1 MSMEILL
8 DVVTWS
14 AAVGAAALVLTLLK
28 PALDRRYSAKWRY
41 WVWMA
46 MSALLLLAPVQW
58 EKLLPAAEATPP
70 VVIAVPSMEL
80 HVSREEGVSLQRP
93 ASPAGRPAAIPSET
107 AGRTL
112 PLDTLLPLLWLAGGA
127 AYLLHRLLGTLLL
140 LRRAGRWGRAPGEET
155 SQLYRETWQEMGL
168 KRAPA
173 LRISSAAA
181 SPMLAGL
188 LRARLFLPTEDYTPQ
203 ELRFILRH
211 ELTHYRRRDLWYK
224 LMLLAANALHWFNPL
239 AYLLAREAEADLEL
253 TCDDLVMAGA
263 DAETRRA
270 YSETLLAAVRRQKGL
285 GRSALSTHFYGGA
298 PVMKERFRNIL
309 GMRGRRWGGIALAI
323 ALVLT
328 VTAACTFG
336 LRQETDKPIKD
347 AAIPAPPAPLDDEA
361 ADAWARQVMDAD
373 VQALE
378 QEQNLQIT
386 SRSIDYLTS
395 QGSWEVDGV
404 TYSAWQLGYRLIPAG
419 GEAVVREGWGLLFH
433 EPAGERG
440 GQWMEGQSQP
450 WEVDQGYTWEEYT
463 VCYAAYGMRL
473 TDAEGWPARTE
484 EFLADY
490 LNGHNTWATEPQGT
504 ALEYL
509 NREYAATGEVSTRYT
524 FAGETSFLMEATC
537 DGQTVRLLLRQSPVE
552 GSDAPIWQIQAT
564 QWSGDTLL
572 YTERAELGG
581 GVAGQLDLYG
591 RRPESG
597 GSWGVSRVVWTP
609 SDGGSREFAVAD
621 AIALVHPDWLTEKEA
636 VYTDCWNAD
645 GGLTLE
651 DVNFDGYLDIGLQ
664 ASVTA
669 YNLPYYYWTYNPDT
683 GGFDFAF
690 WLLGPMTVD
699 AANQQLVCETHAG
712 PTYYTESYRYAPSGQ
727 LYLARRDTKDLS
739 DSSGRTDTE
748 TFDKPAGD
756 WRGGSY
762 SELTPQELE
771 RFAGYFNTVEH
782 NGLLRFPLRPLQTKD
797 DILALGDFLP
807 VLFYD
812 HNGGAE
818 EMTEEETAAVEEA
831 IGGSLYLDARKLT
844 TDYITDYLAAN
855 YLIVRDEGEALL
867 RASGGMLGTYLPNYD
882 AYYSQRGDT
891 EMQLYHFDSGMRFS
905 DGHVTL
911 YYTANVWEKGGD
923 GLDISFNQSM
933 CAVLSPYE
941 GGWILEQNY
950 LI

>member
-1 MSMEILL
+1 MEILL

-14 AAVGAAALVLTLLK
+14 AAVGAAALALTLLK
-28 PALDRRYSAKWRY
+28 PVLDRRYSARWRY
-41 WVWMA
+41 WVWLVL
-46 MSALLLLAPVQW
+46 SALLLLAPVQW
-58 EKLLPAAEATPP
+58 EKLLPAAEARPP
-70 VVIAVPSMEL
+70 VIIAVPSMEL
-80 HVSREEGVSLQRP
+80 HVSRDEGVRLQRP
-93 ASPAGRPAAIPSET
+93 AAAPSARPAAAP
-107 AGRTL
+107 AQPGRTL
-112 PLDTLLPLLWLAGGA
+112 PLDTLLPALWLAGA
-127 AYLLHRLLGTLLL
+127 AVYVLRRLAGTLLL
-140 LRRAGRWGRAPGEET
+140 LRRAGRWGRAAGEET
-155 SQLYRETWQEMGL
+155 ARLYQETCREMGL

-173 LRISSAAA
+173 LRVSTAAA

-188 LRARLFLPTEDYTPQ
+188 LRTQLFLPAEDYSPQ

-224 LMLLAANALHWFNPL
+224 LVLLAADALHWFNPL

-270 YSETLLAAVRRQKGL
+270 YSETLLAAVRRQKG
-285 GRSALSTHFYGGA
+285 RSALSTHFYGGA
-298 PVMKERFRNIL
+298 QVMKERFRNIL

-361 ADAWARQVMDAD
+361 AGAWARQVMDAD

-404 TYSAWQLGYRLIPAG
+404 TYSAWQLGYRLVSAS
-419 GEAVVREGWGLLFH
+419 GETVAREGWGLLFH

-524 FAGETSFLMEATC
+524 FAGETSFLMEAAC

-621 AIALVHPDWLTEKEA
+621 AIALAHPDWLTEKEA
-636 VYTDCWNAD
+636 VYTDCWISASRRPSPPITCPTTT
-645 GGLTLE
+645 GPITRIPGALTLP
-651 DVNFDGYLDIGLQ
+651 FG
-664 ASVTA
+664 S
-669 YNLPYYYWTYNPDT
+669 W
-683 GGFDFAF
+683 
-690 WLLGPMTVD
+690 
-699 AANQQLVCETHAG
+699 
-712 PTYYTESYRYAPSGQ
+712 AP
-727 LYLARRDTKDLS
+727 
-739 DSSGRTDTE
+739 
-748 TFDKPAGD
+748 
-756 WRGGSY
+756 
-762 SELTPQELE
+762 
-771 RFAGYFNTVEH
+771 
-782 NGLLRFPLRPLQTKD
+782 
-797 DILALGDFLP
+797 
-807 VLFYD
+807 
-812 HNGGAE
+812 
-818 EMTEEETAAVEEA
+818 
-831 IGGSLYLDARKLT
+831 
-844 TDYITDYLAAN
+844 
-855 YLIVRDEGEALL
+855 
-867 RASGGMLGTYLPNYD
+867 
-882 AYYSQRGDT
+882 
-891 EMQLYHFDSGMRFS
+891 
-905 DGHVTL
+905 
-911 YYTANVWEKGGD
+911 
-923 GLDISFNQSM
+923 
-933 CAVLSPYE
+933 
-941 GGWILEQNY
+941 
-950 LI
+950 

>member
-1 MSMEILL
+1 MEILL
-8 DVVTWS
+8 DVIKWS
-14 AAVGAAALVLTLLK
+14 AAVGAAALMMTLLK

-41 WVWMA
+41 WVWLLL
-46 MSALLLLAPVQW
+46 SALLLLAPVQW
-58 EKLLPAAEATPP
+58 EELLPAAEATPP

-80 HVSREEGVSLQRP
+80 HVSREDGVRLQRP
-93 ASPAGRPAAIPSET
+93 AAVPPVRPAAAPVQPS
-107 AGRTL
+107 RTL
-112 PLDTLLPLLWLAGGA
+112 PLDTLLPALWLAGA
-127 AYLLHRLLGTLLL
+127 AVYVLRRLVGTLLL
-140 LRRAGRWGRAPGEET
+140 LHRAGRWGRAAGEGTVQLYEET
-155 SQLYRETWQEMGL
+155 CQEMGL

-173 LRISSAAA
+173 IRVSTAAA

-188 LRARLFLPTEDYTPQ
+188 LRTQLFLPTEGYSPQ

-224 LMLLAANALHWFNPL
+224 LVLLAANALHWFNPL

-270 YSETLLAAVRRQKGL
+270 YSETLLAAVRRQKGS
-285 GRSALSTHFYGGA
+285 SALSTHFYGGA
-298 PVMKERFRNIL
+298 QVMKERFRNIL
-309 GMRGRRWGGIALAI
+309 GMRGRRWGGIALAF
-323 ALVLT
+323 ALVFT
-328 VTAACTFG
+328 VATACTFG
-336 LRQETDKPIKD
+336 LRQETGEPIAD
-347 AAIPAPPAPLDDEA
+347 APAPLDEETA
-361 ADAWARQVMDAD
+361 GAWAQEVMDAD
-373 VQALE
+373 AQALE
-378 QEQNLQIT
+378 QEQRLQIT

-395 QGSWEVDGV
+395 QGSWEVDG
-404 TYSAWQLGYRLIPAG
+404 TAYSVWQLGYRLVPASG
-419 GEAVVREGWGLLFH
+419 GTVAREGWGLLFQ

-450 WEVDQGYTWEEYT
+450 WEVDQGYTWEEYV

-473 TDAEGWPARTE
+473 TDAEGWPARTD

-490 LNGHNTWATEPQGT
+490 LDGHNTWAAEPQST

-509 NREYAATGEVSTRYT
+509 SREYDATGEVSTLYT
-524 FAGETSFLMEATC
+524 FAGETSFLLEASC
-537 DGQTVRLLLRQSPVE
+537 DGQTVRLLLRQCPVE
-552 GSDAPIWQIQAT
+552 GSDAPIWQVQAT
-564 QWSGDTLL
+564 QWSGDALL

-591 RRPESG
+591 RRPEYG

-609 SDGGSREFAVAD
+609 STGGSSEFAIAD
-621 AIALVHPDWLTEKEA
+621 AIALAQPDWRAELES

-683 GGFDFAF
+683 RGFDFAF

-699 AANQQLVCETHAG
+699 AANQQLVCEPHAG
-712 PTYYTESYRYAPSGQ
+712 STYYTEYYAYSPSGQ

-739 DSSGRTDTE
+739 DSSGQTE

-762 SELTPQELE
+762 SELTAQELE
-771 RFAGYFNTVEH
+771 GFADYFNTVEH
-782 NGLLRFPLRPLQTKD
+782 NGLLRFPLQPIQTKD

-812 HNGGAE
+812 HNGSAG
-818 EMTEEETAAVEEA
+818 EMTAEETAAVEEA

-855 YLIVRDEGEALL
+855 YLIVHDEGEALL
-867 RASGGMLGTYLPNYD
+867 RASGDRLGTYLPDYD

-905 DGHVTL
+905 DGRVTL

-923 GLDISFNQSM
+923 ELDISFDQSL

-950 LI
+950 LT

>member
-1 MSMEILL
+1 MEILL

-14 AAVGAAALVLTLLK
+14 AAVGAAALALTLLK
-28 PALDRRYSAKWRY
+28 PVLDRRYSAKWRY
-41 WVWMA
+41 WVWLVL
-46 MSALLLLAPVQW
+46 SALLLLAPVQW
-58 EKLLPAAEATPP
+58 EKLLPAAAATPP
-70 VVIAVPSMEL
+70 VVIAVPSMVL
-80 HVSREEGVSLQRP
+80 HVSRDAGVWLQRP
-93 ASPAGRPAAIPSET
+93 AAAPSARPAAAP
-107 AGRTL
+107 AQPGRTL
-112 PLDTLLPLLWLAGGA
+112 PLDTLLPALWLAGA
-127 AYLLHRLLGTLLL
+127 AVYVLRRLAGTLLL
-140 LRRAGRWGRAPGEET
+140 LRRARRWGRAAGEET
-155 SQLYRETWQEMGL
+155 ARLYQETCREMGL

-173 LRISSAAA
+173 LRISTAAA

-188 LRARLFLPTEDYTPQ
+188 LRTQLFLPAEDYSPQ

-224 LMLLAANALHWFNPL
+224 LVLLAADALHWFNPL

-270 YSETLLAAVRRQKGL
+270 YSETLLAAVRRQKG
-285 GRSALSTHFYGGA
+285 RSALSTHFYGGA

-323 ALVLT
+323 ALLLT

-347 AAIPAPPAPLDDEA
+347 AALPAPPAPLDDEA
-361 ADAWARQVMDAD
+361 AGAWARQVMDAD

-404 TYSAWQLGYRLIPAG
+404 TYSAWQLGYRLVSAS
-419 GEAVVREGWGLLFH
+419 GETVAREGWGLLFH

-490 LNGHNTWATEPQGT
+490 LDGHNTWATEPQGT

-621 AIALVHPDWLTEKEA
+621 AIALAHPDWLTEKEA

-727 LYLARRDTKDLS
+727 LYLARRDTTDLS
-739 DSSGRTDTE
+739 DRSGKTDTE

-762 SELTPQELE
+762 CELTAQELE
-771 RFAGYFNTVEH
+771 GFAGYFNTVEH
-782 NGLLRFPLRPLQTKD
+782 NGLLRFPLRPIQTKD
-797 DILALGDFLP
+797 DILALSDFLP

-812 HNGGAE
+812 HNGSAG
-818 EMTEEETAAVEEA
+818 EMTAEETAAVEEA

-867 RASGGMLGTYLPNYD
+867 HASGDALGTYLPDYG

-891 EMQLYHFDSGMRFS
+891 EMQLYR
-905 DGHVTL
+905 
-911 YYTANVWEKGGD
+911 
-923 GLDISFNQSM
+923 
-933 CAVLSPYE
+933 AVLTPYA

-950 LI
+950 HK

>member
-1 MSMEILL
+1 MEILL

-14 AAVGAAALVLTLLK
+14 AAVGAAALALTLLK
-28 PALDRRYSAKWRY
+28 PVLDRRYSARWRY
-41 WVWMA
+41 WVWLVL
-46 MSALLLLAPVQW
+46 SALLLLAPVQW
-58 EKLLPAAEATPP
+58 EKLLPAAEARPP
-70 VVIAVPSMEL
+70 VIIAVPSMEL
-80 HVSREEGVSLQRP
+80 HVSRDEGVRLQRP
-93 ASPAGRPAAIPSET
+93 AAAPSARPAAAP
-107 AGRTL
+107 AQPGRTL
-112 PLDTLLPLLWLAGGA
+112 PLDTLLPALWLAGA
-127 AYLLHRLLGTLLL
+127 AVYVLRRLAGTLLL
-140 LRRAGRWGRAPGEET
+140 LRRAGRWGRAAGEET
-155 SQLYRETWQEMGL
+155 ARLYQETCREMGL

-173 LRISSAAA
+173 LLVSTAAA

-188 LRARLFLPTEDYTPQ
+188 LRTQLFLPAEDYSPQ

-224 LMLLAANALHWFNPL
+224 LVLLAADALHWFNPL

-270 YSETLLAAVRRQKGL
+270 YSETLLAAVRRQKG
-285 GRSALSTHFYGGA
+285 RSALSTHFYGGA
-298 PVMKERFRNIL
+298 QVMKERFRNIL

-361 ADAWARQVMDAD
+361 AGAWARQVMDAD

-404 TYSAWQLGYRLIPAG
+404 TYSAWQLGYRLVSAS
-419 GEAVVREGWGLLFH
+419 GETVAREGWGLLFH

-524 FAGETSFLMEATC
+524 FAGETSFLMEAAC

-621 AIALVHPDWLTEKEA
+621 AIALAHPDWLTEKEA

-727 LYLARRDTKDLS
+727 LYLARRDTTDLS
-739 DSSGRTDTE
+739 DRSGKTDTE

-762 SELTPQELE
+762 CELTAQELE
-771 RFAGYFNTVEH
+771 GFAGYFNTVEL
-782 NGLLRFPLRPLQTKD
+782 NGLLRFPLRPIQTKD

-812 HNGGAE
+812 HNGSAG
-818 EMTEEETAAVEEA
+818 EMTAEETAAVEEA
-831 IGGSLYLDARKLT
+831 IGGYLHLDARKLT
-844 TDYITDYLAAN
+844 TGYIVDYLAAN
-855 YLIVRDEGEALL
+855 YPISREEGEALL
-867 RASGGMLGTYLPNYD
+867 HASGDALGTYLPDYG

-891 EMQLYHFDSGMRFS
+891 EMQLYRFDSGMRFS

-911 YYTANVWEKGGD
+911 YYTANVWEKDSD

>member
-1 MSMEILL
+1 MEILL

-347 AAIPAPPAPLDDEA
+347 AAIPAPPAPPDDEA
-361 ADAWARQVMDAD
+361 ADAWVRQVMDAD

-404 TYSAWQLGYRLIPAG
+404 TYSAWQLGYRLIPAD

-433 EPAGERG
+433 EPAGEPG

-473 TDAEGWPARTE
+473 TDAEGWPARTD

-509 NREYAATGEVSTRYT
+509 NREYAATGEVSTLYT
-524 FAGETSFLMEATC
+524 FAGETSCLLEAAC

-552 GSDAPIWQIQAT
+552 GSEATVWQIQAT